1 LAEYLELADLTL
13 YLTNII
19 NKELFLNDDLTI
31 KILEVRNVFAISDKH
46 FNLKKKCS
54 RAIK

>member
-1 LAEYLELADLTL
+1 MAEYLELADLTV

-31 KILEVRNVFAISDKH
+31 KILEVRNVFAISDKM
-46 FNLKKKCS
+46 FQSCK
-54 RAIK
+54 IKGFRY